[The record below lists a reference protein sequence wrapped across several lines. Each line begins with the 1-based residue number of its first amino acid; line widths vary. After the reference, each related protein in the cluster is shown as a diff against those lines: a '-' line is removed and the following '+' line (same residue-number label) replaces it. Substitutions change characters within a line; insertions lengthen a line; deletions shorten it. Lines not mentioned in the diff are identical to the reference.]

1 MTVLTCVNRLPV
13 AASLGFVT
21 LTAAFGSSIF
31 SAATSHVASEFGV
44 SREVGI
50 LGVSLYVLGFATGP
64 VYWSLTLSC
73 RAQADV

>member
-1 MTVLTCVNRLPV
+1 MYYMNSLGYQYIDCFSRLPV

-31 SAATSHVASEFGV
+31 SSATGAVAAEYDV

-50 LGVSLYVLGFATGP
+50 LGISLYVLGFATGP
-64 VYWSLTLSC
+64 M
-73 RAQADV
+73 